1 MGMEGYLIWLIFLAL
16 AIFSVCI
23 IQLQEGRS
31 RRLQEDCLQLQK
43 NLQLW
48 QDKLRKKEGS
58 IDHLQRDFAQLLKWK
73 ERASELEEE
82 LKRVKQMPNYASA
95 QRLQFLEDYI
105 ANSQKNPHVIFL
117 GTFSS
122 LGRHAFEDELR
133 RMLEDAKF
141 EIVIVSPWIKRQTW
155 NRMNGPLRK
164 FSRGGGKLRVF
175 MRGSESDYSLGLSD
189 NLQEEVNELGGEIV
203 MVAKLHAKIYM
214 VDRKEAIVTSANLTK
229 GGTEAN
235 YEGGIWVND
244 PVVLKAICKFVDDI
258 LPDRSK
264 MTAIETRNI

>member
-1 MGMEGYLIWLIFLAL
+1 MIWLIFLAL

-31 RRLQEDCLQLQK
+31 RRLQEDCRRLQQ

-48 QDKLRKKEGS
+48 QDKLRKKENS

-82 LKRVKQMPNYASA
+82 LKRVKQTPNYASA

-105 ANSQKNPHVIFL
+105 ANSQNQKNQHVIFL
-117 GTFSS
+117 GTFPS

-133 RMLEDAKF
+133 HMLEDAKF

-155 NRMNGPLRK
+155 NRMKGPLRK

-189 NLQEEVNELGGEIV
+189 NLQEEISDLSGEV
-203 MVAKLHAKIYM
+203 VLVAKLHAKIYM

-235 YEGGIWVND
+235 YEGGVWVND
-244 PVVLKAICKFVDDI
+244 PVVLREICEFLDDI
-258 LPDRSK
+258 YQTGAR
-264 MTAIETRNI
+264 

>member
-1 MGMEGYLIWLIFLAL
+1 LIWLIFFAL

-23 IQLQEGRS
+23 IQLQEGRCK
-31 RRLQEDCLQLQK
+31 RLQEDCKQLQK

-48 QDKLRKKEGS
+48 QDKLRKKESS

-82 LKRVKQMPNYASA
+82 LKRVKQTQDYASA

-117 GTFSS
+117 GAFSS
-122 LGRHAFEDELR
+122 LGLHAFDDELR

-155 NRMNGPLRK
+155 NRMKGPIRK

-175 MRGSESDYSLGLSD
+175 MRGSKSDYSLGLSD
-189 NLQEEVNELGGEIV
+189 NLQEEVNELGGEV
-203 MVAKLHAKIYM
+203 MLVAKLHAKIYM

-244 PVVLKAICKFVDDI
+244 PVVLKEICEFIDGVSTQAAKIF
-258 LPDRSK
+258 
-264 MTAIETRNI
+264 

>member
-1 MGMEGYLIWLIFLAL
+1 MIWLIFLAL

-48 QDKLRKKEGS
+48 QDKLRKKESS

-82 LKRVKQMPNYASA
+82 LKRVKQTQDYASA

-117 GTFSS
+117 GAFSS
-122 LGRHAFEDELR
+122 LGLHAFDDELR

-155 NRMNGPLRK
+155 NRMKGPIRK

-175 MRGSESDYSLGLSD
+175 MRGSKSDYSLGLSD
-189 NLQEEVNELGGEIV
+189 NLQEEVNELGGEV
-203 MVAKLHAKIYM
+203 MLVAKLHAKIYM

-235 YEGGIWVND
+235 YEGGILVND
-244 PVVLKAICKFVDDI
+244 PVVLKEICEFIDGVSTQAAKIF
-258 LPDRSK
+258 
-264 MTAIETRNI
+264 

>member
-1 MGMEGYLIWLIFLAL
+1 MISS
-16 AIFSVCI
+16 SVVLPNCSSGKNAP
-23 IQLQEGRS
+23 LNWKRS
-31 RRLQEDCLQLQK
+31 LRESKQT
-43 NLQLW
+43 
-48 QDKLRKKEGS
+48 QD
-58 IDHLQRDFAQLLKWK
+58 
-73 ERASELEEE
+73 
-82 LKRVKQMPNYASA
+82 YASA

-105 ANSQKNPHVIFL
+105 AKSQKNPCVLFL

-155 NRMNGPLRK
+155 NRMKGPLRK

-189 NLQEEVNELGGEIV
+189 NLQEEISDLGGEV
-203 MVAKLHAKIYM
+203 VLVALLHAKIYM

-235 YEGGIWVND
+235 YEGGIWVKD
-244 PVVLKAICKFVDDI
+244 PVVLNEICEFVDDI
-258 LPDRSK
+258 YQIGAR
-264 MTAIETRNI
+264 